1 MRRMFTFAIGVRR
14 VLPLGSAGLLR
25 RALVVLSPV
34 RRCLALAVAISLAL
48 AACLFSFANP
58 VHAQTKEIASYQIS
72 VRLDVERKLLSGSE
86 QISFLNDTA
95 TPAGELYFH
104 LYPNAF
110 RGFDS
115 TFMRENPDAAQRSIG
130 ENNWGAMDLSALR
143 IASGPDL
150 LAGATLDD
158 TVLRVPLPAPLL
170 PGQTLRMETEFTV
183 TLPRLIARMGYQGD
197 QYTIAQWFPKLA
209 VLTDRGWNAHQ
220 YHANSEF
227 FADFGSYRV
236 DITLPDRFVV
246 GATGLPAGEKENGDG
261 NKTLTFEA
269 SSVHDFAWVAN
280 PAFREAWAKAG
291 NTDIRLLYPPEHEGI
306 KERFLNSAVAALEN
320 FGSWFGPYPYARL
333 TVADVPEKAGAGME
347 YPTLVTVSSSV
358 PPYLGVLDAEQVTIH
373 EIGHQWWYGM
383 VATNEFE
390 EAWMDE
396 GFTTFSTRKLSDQL
410 YGADRSMG
418 DVLGLRIGQL
428 ATDRGEYMAVAR
440 LDPPDQ
446 NAWSFY
452 GSGSYAGNVYAKVD
466 LILTTLERYIG
477 PDKMTDL
484 LRLYF
489 QRYAFHHPRTEDFL
503 GVVREVVGNGYDR
516 FFQQALY
523 TSALFDYSVEP
534 PNVERD
540 GQGYKSSVTAR
551 RLEDGVMPVEVVTTF
566 QDGHQE
572 RASWDGEA
580 RWQRYEY
587 QRSSPAVKV
596 EVDPEHRLALDTRWA
611 NNSYTAPFQAE
622 PLFRRAADLL
632 WLMQGWLRVLSAGF

>member
-1 MRRMFTFAIGVRR
+1 
-14 VLPLGSAGLLR
+14 
-25 RALVVLSPV
+25 
-34 RRCLALAVAISLAL
+34 
-48 AACLFSFANP
+48 
-58 VHAQTKEIASYQIS
+58 
-72 VRLDVERKLLSGSE
+72 
-86 QISFLNDTA
+86 
-95 TPAGELYFH
+95 
-104 LYPNAF
+104 
-110 RGFDS
+110 
-115 TFMRENPDAAQRSIG
+115 
-130 ENNWGAMDLSALR
+130 
-143 IASGPDL
+143 
-150 LAGATLDD
+150 
-158 TVLRVPLPAPLL
+158 
-170 PGQTLRMETEFTV
+170 
-183 TLPRLIARMGYQGD
+183 
-197 QYTIAQWFPKLA
+197 
-209 VLTDRGWNAHQ
+209 
-220 YHANSEF
+220 
-227 FADFGSYRV
+227 
-236 DITLPDRFVV
+236 
-246 GATGLPAGEKENGDG
+246 
-261 NKTLTFEA
+261 
-269 SSVHDFAWVAN
+269 VAN

-320 FGSWFGPYPYARL
+320 FGSWFGPYPYASL

-373 EIGHQWWYGM
+373 EIGHQWWYWI

-410 YGADRSMG
+410 YGADRSMW

-477 PDKMTDL
+477 PDKMADL

-489 QRYAFHHPRTEDFL
+489 HRYAFHHPRTEDFL

-534 PNVERD
+534 PNV
-540 GQGYKSSVTAR
+540 
-551 RLEDGVMPVEVVTTF
+551 
-566 QDGHQE
+566 
-572 RASWDGEA
+572 
-580 RWQRYEY
+580 
-587 QRSSPAVKV
+587 
-596 EVDPEHRLALDTRWA
+596 
-611 NNSYTAPFQAE
+611 
-622 PLFRRAADLL
+622 
-632 WLMQGWLRVLSAGF
+632 